1 MKKLFFI
8 VFIITSVGCKTT
20 VSTDAKDSSINMSD
34 FKTVSKGMLFGDGE
48 EGINKSTLIIRDKKA
63 WEMLTTR
70 MNTVNKVSESFKELP
85 IDFSKEIV
93 VAVFDQVRTS
103 GGFDATI
110 FQVQYINGETKIVYT
125 IEKPKATD
133 MVTTVMTQPYHLIKL
148 RKREGTITII
158 NEDQE

>member
-8 VFIITSVGCKTT
+8 VFIIIFAGCKTT
-20 VSTDAKDSSINMSD
+20 VKTDVKNSSFDMSD

-48 EGINKSTLIIRDKKA
+48 ERINKSTLIIRDKKA
-63 WEMLTTR
+63 WEMLTER
-70 MNTVNKVSESFKELP
+70 MNTVNNVSNNFKGLP

-93 VAVFDQVRTS
+93 VAVFDQIRTS
-103 GGFDATI
+103 GGFTTTV

-133 MVTTVMTQPYHLIKL
+133 MVTKVMTQPYHLIKL
-148 RKREGTITII
+148 RKREGAITII
-158 NEDQE
+158 NKDQE